1 MINTHTDTKNTCYFT
16 SVHTPQTET
25 SRVSNYVSY
34 ILLRAEGNITVT
46 HFPDEYT

>member
-1 MINTHTDTKNTCYFT
+1 MISFLN
-16 SVHTPQTET
+16 TPQTET
-25 SRVSNYVSY
+25 SRVHNVSH